1 MKPDSLIAGHDM
13 EGLLY
18 FRNHTKLGS
27 PNSVEPQQ
35 YDEIEIDLTRVLVP
49 LETVKARQIK
59 TSHSLAF

>member
-1 MKPDSLIAGHDM
+1 M
-13 EGLLY
+13 EGLLS

-59 TSHSLAF
+59 TSHSLSFKLYVIN